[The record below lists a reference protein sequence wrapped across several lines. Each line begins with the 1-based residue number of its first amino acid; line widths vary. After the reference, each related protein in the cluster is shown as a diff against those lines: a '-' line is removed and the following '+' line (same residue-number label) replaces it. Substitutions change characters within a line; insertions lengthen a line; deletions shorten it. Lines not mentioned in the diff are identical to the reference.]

1 MVRGDFPRRRCKAI
15 LQSVDVPKPCA
26 AIDTRTAVPD
36 SEARRVDMQSSDV
49 IEVVTHLLAM
59 GSVKLL
65 YSRMRL
71 PFLRAL
77 RLYWWHRGRVS
88 HSDVQHR
95 SLLESDVALLVRRV
109 EIPVIGRDGE
119 ISGVLCRNLPLTSAS
134 RSIPL
139 TQDQD
144 TAIIPCTERLGNR
157 GHVDHWQSALPPS
170 FSEATPGRWHEMS
183 NGPLSP
189 EHIQQRDK

>member
-1 MVRGDFPRRRCKAI
+1 
-15 LQSVDVPKPCA
+15 
-26 AIDTRTAVPD
+26 
-36 SEARRVDMQSSDV
+36 MQTHDV
-49 IEVVTHLLAM
+49 IEVVTHLLAV

-77 RLYWWHRGRVS
+77 RLYWWHRGRVF
-88 HSDVQHR
+88 HSAVRHR

-119 ISGVLCRNLPLTSAS
+119 ISGVLCRNLLLTS
-134 RSIPL
+134 RSTPL

-144 TAIIPCTERLGNR
+144 TANR
-157 GHVDHWQSALPPS
+157 TPNLEGVGREQR
-170 FSEATPGRWHEMS
+170 ATNPDRRRPGTFRA
-183 NGPLSP
+183 
-189 EHIQQRDK
+189 